1 MVKKRRT
8 GQDGIFAMIR
18 IRKTTREQLWQ
29 RKVNRETLDD
39 VIVRMIK
46 GNDEAK
52 VLESELA
59 ELRKKEKD
67 S

>member
-1 MVKKRRT
+1 MVKKRRS
-8 GQDGIFAMIR
+8 QDGIFAMIR

-52 VLESELA
+52 VLESDLA